1 MLLWCAATKMISTA
15 VPPQHQRRF
24 RGPWLLLG
32 LLLAGG
38 AETRAVP
45 PQVDFCRDVR
55 PILAEHCFAC
65 HGPDAAARQAGL
77 RLDRRDD
84 ALAAGAILPGQPQ
97 QSPLVRRID
106 AEVAEEVMPPPS
118 THKQLI
124 PSQRAILHGW
134 IEQGAP
140 YQTHWSLVP
149 PRRPEVPPV
158 ARAAWP
164 RNPIDSFVLAALEA
178 KGLAPAPEAERNTL
192 LRRVSLDLTGLPP
205 SPATVAAFVA
215 DPAPDAYERLVDRL
229 MASPDY
235 AERRAQD
242 WLDLARYADTRGY
255 ADDKPDHHWPYRDW
269 VVAAIARNQPFDQFT
284 IEQLAGDMLPGA
296 TPAQQ
301 IATMFHRL
309 APQAK
314 GETYPV
320 EEYRLKGVVDRVNTT
335 GGVWLGLTV
344 ACAECHDHKF
354 DPLSQ
359 VEYFRLLALFN
370 SIEHGGQGFQQG
382 GPTMPW
388 ETPGGEKLDLP
399 VMRELPQPRETF
411 VHLRGDFLMPG
422 ERVTP
427 GVPEIFGTPPENQPT
442 NRLEL
447 ARWLVSGR
455 HPLVARVTV
464 NRLWQ
469 AAFGAGLV
477 RTPADFGLRGEW
489 PSHPE
494 LLDWLACEFVDS
506 GWNMQALHRLIV
518 TSATYRQTARPPEAT
533 ARIDP
538 DNRLLGWMPRV
549 RLPAEQIRDQALAMA
564 DLIQPSVGGPSIF
577 PPQPEGYWED
587 RDLPGTWQT
596 SSSEESH
603 RKSLYVYWRRMA
615 LHPTLELLDAPARLV
630 CTVQRSTAN
639 LPTQALVT
647 LNDPVFVEAAQ
658 AFAARILREAPHDD
672 SARLNHSFALALSR
686 PPTAREREQVLRFIV
701 ASRVSANENDE
712 HRVWS
717 GVATVLLNLD
727 ETLMRP

>member
-1 MLLWCAATKMISTA
+1 M
-15 VPPQHQRRF
+15 
-24 RGPWLLLG
+24 
-32 LLLAGG
+32 
-38 AETRAVP
+38 
-45 PQVDFCRDVR
+45 
-55 PILAEHCFAC
+55 
-65 HGPDAAARQAGL
+65 
-77 RLDRRDD
+77 
-84 ALAAGAILPGQPQ
+84 
-97 QSPLVRRID
+97 
-106 AEVAEEVMPPPS
+106 
-118 THKQLI
+118 
-124 PSQRAILHGW
+124 
-134 IEQGAP
+134 
-140 YQTHWSLVP
+140 
-149 PRRPEVPPV
+149 
-158 ARAAWP
+158 
-164 RNPIDSFVLAALEA
+164 
-178 KGLAPAPEAERNTL
+178 
-192 LRRVSLDLTGLPP
+192 
-205 SPATVAAFVA
+205 
-215 DPAPDAYERLVDRL
+215 
-229 MASPDY
+229 
-235 AERRAQD
+235 
-242 WLDLARYADTRGY
+242 
-255 ADDKPDHHWPYRDW
+255 
-269 VVAAIARNQPFDQFT
+269 AAIARNQPFDQFT
-284 IEQLAGDMLPGA
+284 IEQLAGDMLPDA

-320 EEYRLKGVVDRVNTT
+320 EEYRLKGVIDRVNTT

-354 DPLSQ
+354 DPISQ
-359 VEYFRLLALFN
+359 VEYYRLLSLFN
-370 SIEHGGQGFQQG
+370 SIEHSGQGFQQG

-388 ETPGGEKLDLP
+388 ETPAGEKLDLP
-399 VMRELPQPRETF
+399 VMRELKQPRETF
-411 VHLRGDFLMPG
+411 VHVRGDFLMPG
-422 ERVTP
+422 ARVTP
-427 GVPEIFGTPPENQPT
+427 GVPEIFGTPAEHQPT

-518 TSATYRQTARPPEAT
+518 TSATYRQTAQRPEA
-533 ARIDP
+533 AAQIDP
-538 DNRLLGWMPRV
+538 DNRLLGWMPRI

-564 DLIQPSVGGPSIF
+564 DLLQPSVGGPSIF

-587 RDLPGTWQT
+587 RDLPGRWQT

-630 CTVQRSTAN
+630 CTVRRSTAN

-658 AFAARILREAPHDD
+658 AFAARVLRESPQDD
-672 SARLNHSFALALSR
+672 EARLIHSFALALSR
-686 PPTAREREQVLRFIV
+686 PPTAPEREQFLRFLA
-701 ASRVSANENDE
+701 ASRASANENDD